1 MVYTVPLSTPQ
12 RCSLR
17 SLKMQ
22 RYLGIPLCTT
32 PRRADCCYENLFSW
46 AFVVCIILK
55 EASDADISRYLCVFY
70 GLKFTP
76 GNSHSDTCILSIDYA
91 ISCIRHERQ
100 GFSVGSWRRVG
111 LVGWAS
117 RSGRSAEPE
126 CGVGV
131 PSRSVSQEP
140 VPAADPEIRRTG
152 PPPRAGAPDR
162 CPATRF
168 LRCGGSAP
176 RAPSRWGW
184 V

>member
-17 SLKMQ
+17 SLKTQ
-22 RYLGIPLCTT
+22 RYPEIPLCTT
-32 PRRADCCYENLFSW
+32 PRRADYRYENLFSW
-46 AFVVCIILK
+46 AFVVCIIPK
-55 EASDADISRYLCVFY
+55 EASGAGISRYPCNFE
-70 GLKFTP
+70 GPKFTP
-76 GNSHSDTCILSIDYA
+76 GNSHSDTCIFSMNYA
-91 ISCIRHERQ
+91 ILRIGKTSEC
-100 GFSVGSWRRVG
+100 SVGSWCRVG
-111 LVGWAS
+111 LAGCAS
-117 RSGRSAEPE
+117 RSGRNAEPE

-131 PSRSVSQEP
+131 PSRSVSQER
-140 VPAADPEIRRTG
+140 VPAADPEIRRTK